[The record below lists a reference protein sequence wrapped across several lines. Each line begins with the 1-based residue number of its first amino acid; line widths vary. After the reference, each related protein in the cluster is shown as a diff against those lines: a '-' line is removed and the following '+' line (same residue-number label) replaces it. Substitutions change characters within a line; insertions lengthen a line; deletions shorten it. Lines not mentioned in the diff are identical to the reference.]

1 MKHLPPDVLQAVS
14 KNEAEC
20 YEVNLLST
28 FISADENKVS
38 KESYNKYY
46 WVWSLLFNAHL
57 GNSLF
62 IEITI
67 IGPQQI
73 Y

>member
-1 MKHLPPDVLQAVS
+1 MKHLPPDVLQAAS

-20 YEVNLLST
+20 YEVNLLSS

-46 WVWSLLFNAHL
+46 
-57 GNSLF
+57 
-62 IEITI
+62 
-67 IGPQQI
+67 
-73 Y
+73 